1 MHSLPLPIFR
11 QIVAFALFDFSEAL
25 MPQPMVRIPYGGLR
39 NLALVAKDWT
49 APVREILAHEKLS
62 VLTIALDKATRAELA
77 QYKRR
82 VVLRGRYVRDLT
94 ISMGRWGPDKEFFMR
109 NPGLHFVDDIQ
120 IPWNELFMRMP
131 DLQRLDVSKIA
142 LSSPH
147 LVQIV
152 EAAST
157 HCLGL
162 RALLLPGKERHDAQV
177 DPDVSV
183 LIAKVY
189 EALARWHVKGGH
201 GGLRQLNLPARLD
214 EDSLQSCTEYIENV
228 IKHCPNIEYLGGHK
242 HSLREMDRLTCQD
255 QWIITKSTWEA
266 FNKTCTHLREFN
278 WIVAPFKDDFFQ
290 VFGAH
295 RKPQLTHLTFGVNM
309 LWDWSE
315 YFEEIGEVDA
325 KARSPFGILAKDAKA
340 ALEACPAL
348 LNLEVC
354 FYHPIDEDILDNP
367 MVMYEEEDYEFLV
380 SEFPHSERFNQDVF
394 GDQFCIAAAEN
405 CPLLQRIS
413 MWEVAERYNGNL
425 TPISTFTD
433 RGLAALSKLEWL
445 SFIELRTVNCS
456 GNGLF
461 VLLNNFPKTFGGQR
475 DMQISLGGAS
485 SRSELKFYKAVTQ
498 LLTLIAKRRDV
509 RFADRRVVLRLMNS
523 TFAPVDPAWSK
534 DYLSKLEKLIAEVK
548 QKHPKLRLRCGIRG
562 RKAGGFSDIIEF
574 GLYTTSSK
582 PSMWYGWED
591 EDGQRSS
598 DDVFISRGGGGP
610 ADYRADY
617 GDHDEEYSDSDL
629 FDVENLPLDYE
640 LDEYNYGGGYGY
652 DEYDDDEYDDDEY
665 DDNEYDDNEYDDEI

>member
-1 MHSLPLPIFR
+1 MAQRSNGGSTISALPLPIFT

-25 MPQPMVRIPYGGLR
+25 MPRPMVRIPYDGLR
-39 NLALVAKDWT
+39 NLALIAKDWT
-49 APVREILAHEKLS
+49 EPVREILAREKLS
-62 VLTIALDKATRAELA
+62 VLTIALEKATRAELA

-94 ISMGRWGPDKEFFMR
+94 ISMGRWGPDKDFFMR
-109 NPGLHFVDDIQ
+109 HPGLHFVDGIK
-120 IPWNELFMRMP
+120 ICWNELFMRMP
-131 DLQRLDVSKIA
+131 DLQRLDISKIP

-162 RALLLPGKERHDAQV
+162 HALMLPGKERQDAQV
-177 DPDVSV
+177 DPGVAE

-189 EALARWHVKGGH
+189 EALSRWRIKGGH
-201 GGLRQLNLPARLD
+201 GGLRQLSFPSRLD
-214 EDSLQSCTEYIENV
+214 ANPLMHATEYIENV
-228 IKHCPNIEYLGGHK
+228 IKWCPNIEYLDGYK

-278 WIVAPFKDDFFQ
+278 WVVAPFKDDFFQ

-295 RKPQLTHLTFGVNM
+295 LKPQLTHLTFAVNM

-315 YFEEIGEVDA
+315 YFEYCCEGDVS
-325 KARSPFGILAKDAKA
+325 ARSPYGIDAKDTKA
-340 ALEACPAL
+340 ALKACPAL

-380 SEFPHSERFNQDVF
+380 SEFPHREVFNQNVF
-394 GDQFCIAAAEN
+394 GDQFCIAVAEN
-405 CPLLQRIS
+405 CPLLERIS
-413 MWEVAERYNGNL
+413 LWEIAERYNGNL

-433 RGLAALSKLEWL
+433 RGLIALSKLQWL

-461 VLLNNFPKTFGGQR
+461 MLLNNFPKTFGGQR
-475 DMQISLGGAS
+475 DMQIALGGAS
-485 SRSELKFYKAVTQ
+485 SRSKLKFYKAVTQ
-498 LLTLIAKRRDV
+498 LLTLIVKSRDV
-509 RFADRRVVLRLMNS
+509 RFTNRRVVLRLMNS

-548 QKHPKLRLRCGIRG
+548 QKHPRLRLRCVIRG

-574 GLYTTSSK
+574 GLFTMSSK

-598 DDVFISRGGGGP
+598 DDVFIARGGGGGH
-610 ADYRADY
+610 ADYRTDY
-617 GDHDEEYSDSDL
+617 GRHDEGYSDSE
-629 FDVENLPLDYE
+629 FDIENE
-640 LDEYNYGGGYGY
+640 LADFFDDEYGYGGGYDY
-652 DEYDDDEYDDDEY
+652 DGDEDFY
-665 DDNEYDDNEYDDEI
+665 DDNDGLVF